1 MINCVIDCIYLS
13 MDLPTQL
20 WVMSPVPESKV
31 EFIHSRLER
40 ECRLY
45 RIEQIVSHMEKLTQA
60 KLLGPMREDVN
71 SFCWLKIQKCTLECS
86 CKESMGGVPTGSLLH
101 YWPSTSKYNIPS
113 IDKAPNNY
121 LKNVWQK

>member
-45 RIEQIVSHMEKLTQA
+45 RIEQIVSHMEKLT
-60 KLLGPMREDVN
+60 G
-71 SFCWLKIQKCTLECS
+71 
-86 CKESMGGVPTGSLLH
+86 
-101 YWPSTSKYNIPS
+101 
-113 IDKAPNNY
+113 
-121 LKNVWQK
+121 